1 MQETLNRNHGIL
13 DSTNTSPK
21 CHTCSNRNHGIL
33 DSTNTSPKCHTCSNR
48 NHGTPDLMI
57 TSSECHTCSKFEL
70 AFLPSF
76 IRNRIILTMT
86 QLSYMN
92 CTCTNLELTQ
102 PSYMN
107 RTCKNLELTHASST
121 RSKCNTNLINKF
133 QIEVLRNHFDEYH
146 AILHDWEPDSMMGWI
161 YCTERSCSI
170 IVKYLYGFNISFYSE
185 GDWQMLLN
193 MTVAKALFDCEGVL
207 ASILS

>member
-1 MQETLNRNHGIL
+1 MAQTYWRLRHQHAINARNIKPQPWHTGL
-13 DSTNTSPK
+13 DEYVIKMPYMLKNLFGLFAINYLQPH
-21 CHTCSNRNHGIL
+21 HTYIDSAVVYELYMLICNH
-33 DSTNTSPKCHTCSNR
+33 
-48 NHGTPDLMI
+48 
-57 TSSECHTCSKFEL
+57 
-70 AFLPSF
+70 
-76 IRNRIILTMT
+76 IILTLM
-86 QLSYMN
+86 QL
-92 CTCTNLELTQ
+92 L
-102 PSYMN
+102 YMN

-121 RSKCNTNLINKF
+121 RSKRNTNLINKF
-133 QIEVLRNHFDEYH
+133 QIEVLRNHFDEYY

>member
-1 MQETLNRNHGIL
+1 MQETLNCNHGIL
-13 DSTNTSPK
+13 DLTNTSPK
-21 CHTCSNRNHGIL
+21 CHTCSKI
-33 DSTNTSPKCHTCSNR
+33 
-48 NHGTPDLMI
+48 DLA
-57 TSSECHTCSKFEL
+57 S
-70 AFLPSF
+70 LPS
-76 IRNRIILTMT
+76 IICNRIILTLT
-86 QLSYMN
+86 QL
-92 CTCTNLELTQ
+92 
-102 PSYMN
+102 SYMN

-121 RSKCNTNLINKF
+121 CSKHNTNLINKF
-133 QIEVLRNHFDEYH
+133 QIEVLRNHFDEYY